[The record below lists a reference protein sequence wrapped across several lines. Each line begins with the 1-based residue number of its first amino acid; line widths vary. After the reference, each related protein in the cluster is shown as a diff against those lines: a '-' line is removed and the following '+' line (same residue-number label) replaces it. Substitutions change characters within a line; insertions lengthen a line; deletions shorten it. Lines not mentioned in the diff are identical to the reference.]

1 MKQPSFHDVEL
12 LSAYLDGQLSRVDS
26 ARLESRIKT
35 DPELRSV
42 YDDLRQSR
50 AMLRK
55 LPARRAP
62 RNFTLTPRM
71 AGIKPPLPRTFPI
84 FRLASTLAAILFFF
98 GYAVNLSVP
107 AITAM
112 RAAAPAPAFGM
123 GGGGGGAAAEEPA
136 LEMAPAPTEAPADT
150 DTASEPTAPQDSAN
164 TAIFTPTAEASRV
177 MAVPTDMAYAP
188 GGEQKIDPFHPAV
201 SQSAYQPVTL
211 PVPPVWL
218 FGLLALA
225 VLSGGTAWLVRAK
238 VDQDWRKAN
247 AVKPRKIR
255 GKDILIVALALLAL
269 LLLGAGTYWMST
281 TTFYAPVGVTY
292 PSGPLGGEKGNA
304 PVSATQDIP
313 LTPGTGYNFSAVDEQ
328 GLITAIDFPSDAVTE
343 ETTVHFIPGLDTT
356 PPAET
361 FFANRAFTL
370 LPSPKDTLLQ
380 TPITVTLDYDEGTA
394 SIVDE
399 SRLALYWWS
408 GDEWRDAAT
417 TCSPASAYEHIP
429 ESNRIRVSVC
439 MLGSFVLVA
448 P

>member
-35 DPELRSV
+35 DPGLRSV

-50 AMLRK
+50 ALLRK

-107 AITAM
+107 AIAAM

-123 GGGGGGAAAEEPA
+123 GGGGGAPEEPA
-136 LEMAPAPTEAPADT
+136 LEMAPAPTDAPPGE
-150 DTASEPTAPQDSAN
+150 TASDATAQQDSAN
-164 TAIFTPTAEASRV
+164 AAIPTATAEAPRV
-177 MAVPTDMAYAP
+177 MAEPTDLAYAP
-188 GGEQKIDPFHPAV
+188 EGEQKIDPYHRDV
-201 SQSAYQPVTL
+201 SPTTYQPVTL

-225 VLSGGTAWLVRAK
+225 VVSGGTAWLVRAR
-238 VDQDWRKAN
+238 VEQDWRKAN
-247 AVKPRKIR
+247 AVRPRKIR
-255 GKDILIVALALLAL
+255 TKDILIFALALLAI
-269 LLLGAGTYWMST
+269 LLLGAGIYWMST
-281 TTFYAPVGVTY
+281 ATFYAPVALTF

-304 PVSATQDIP
+304 PVSAAQDIS
-313 LTPGTGYNFSAVDEQ
+313 LTPGTGYNFSTLDDQ
-328 GLITAIDFPSDAVTE
+328 NLITAIDFPADAVSG
-343 ETTVHFIPGLDTT
+343 ETTIRFIPGLENT
-356 PPAET
+356 PPAVT

-370 LPSPKDTLLQ
+370 LPSPKDTRLQ
-380 TPITVTLDYDEGTA
+380 TPITITLDYGEDTA
-394 SIVDE
+394 SMVDE
-399 SRLALYWWS
+399 TKLALQWWS
-408 GDEWRDAAT
+408 GDEWRDAAA
-417 TCSPASAYEHIP
+417 TCSPESIYERLP